1 MKYLLNSIL
10 FVALLTFSSY
20 AGAWGML
27 GHRVIGEVASHHIN
41 SKTEKQIKKVLGCQ
55 TLAEVSNFMDDIKS
69 DNIERYDTL
78 NAYHYVSIPDGLT
91 YGESNIN
98 AKGDAIVGMNT
109 AIRLLKSA
117 NLSLEDQQF
126 YLKMLVHLVG
136 DLHQPLHVGR
146 VDDRGGNNIRVSWF
160 GTNSNLHRV
169 WDSDIINGKLYSYT
183 ELTKIINHTTPEQ
196 VSEWQNATIDDW
208 VKECQDLRPSIYDFE
223 EGRSW
228 EYKYMYVHW
237 PIMKQQLLKG
247 GVRLAGIL
255 NDIYG

>member
-1 MKYLLNSIL
+1 MKYFLNTIL
-10 FVALLTFSSY
+10 FVFVLSLSPYLS
-20 AGAWGML
+20 AWGLL
-27 GHRVIGEVASHHIN
+27 GHRVVGEVASHHLTP
-41 SKTEKQIKKVLGCQ
+41 KAQKQITKILGHH

-98 AKGDAIVGMNT
+98 PKGDAIVGMNT

-117 NLSLEDQQF
+117 DLSLEDQQF
-126 YLKMLVHLVG
+126 YLKLLVHIVG

-146 VDDRGGNNIRVSWF
+146 VDDRGGNTIKVSWF
-160 GTNSNLHRV
+160 GENSNLHRV

-183 ELTKIINHTTPEQ
+183 ELTKIINHPTPAQ
-196 VSEWQNATIDDW
+196 INEWQSATIDDW
-208 VKECQDLRPSIYDFE
+208 VSECQALRPYIYDFE
-223 EGRSW
+223 EGRYW
-228 EYKYMYVHW
+228 EYKYMYVNW